1 MCGWANWGTGNQKI
15 EDRKEREMIM
25 SLTERKDR
33 LMAQLRL
40 MREQKTQVEGSLQE
54 ITVGIERVTG
64 ALMLVQEMEAE
75 GKPTAV
81 SQETSVTP

>member
-1 MCGWANWGTGNQKI
+1 
-15 EDRKEREMIM
+15 M

-40 MREQKTQVEGSLQE
+40 MREQKAQIEGSLQE
-54 ITVGIERVTG
+54 ITVGIERITG

-75 GKPTAV
+75 ARPTAAPV
-81 SQETSVTP
+81 SQETE